1 MDAAGEGGSQKGRN
15 SGKRPA
21 RKRKARTPSSTSVPQ
36 LIQNLRD
43 LVFPEPDT
51 KATRKEVLQ
60 QAKQYILQLEST
72 LDSLLKMKADI
83 FLEHSAPYSL
93 DDVRE
98 EFLQLVGSE
107 EGGPTADP
115 VDIDDIDPVF
125 LYMQPEIQE
134 NLNETVE
141 ELKIEN
147 TGAPLSSPEL
157 MEFEKYLR
165 FYKQTVDL
173 LVDSMV
179 VSQAQVTLPVVSKA
193 ISNLWQE
200 LLRSG
205 KTNNYQNYL
214 SQDRTAALCSFSS
227 PPDTGCRNGR
237 IRDSG
242 AESQEATS
250 SFLSS
255 TPEDILLDDAFELA
269 AVFLDQGAN
278 RMTSSPGSPIP
289 DVSLWSSPESEEQLH
304 QYVSDFLRRKFSL
317 CPQVSAPQY
326 DYETLMLRCTE
337 NFDDL
342 DDL

>member
-21 RKRKARTPSSTSVPQ
+21 ARKRKARTPSSTSVPQ
-36 LIQNLRD
+36 LIQKLRD

-83 FLEHSAPYSL
+83 FLEHSAPYTL
-93 DDVRE
+93 EDVRE
-98 EFLQLVGSE
+98 EFLQLVSSE

-115 VDIDDIDPVF
+115 VDIDNIDPVL

-134 NLNETVE
+134 DLDETVE

-147 TGAPLSSPEL
+147 TGEPFSSPEL

-173 LVDSMV
+173 LVESRV

-200 LLRSG
+200 LLQSG
-205 KTNNYQNYL
+205 KTNNYQNYF
-214 SQDRTAALCSFSS
+214 SQDRTAASCSFSS
-227 PPDTGCRNGR
+227 PDTSCPNGR

-278 RMTSSPGSPIP
+278 RMTSSPGPTP
-289 DVSLWSSPESEEQLH
+289 DVSLWSSPQGEEQLH

-317 CPQVSAPQY
+317 CPQASAPQY

>member
-1 MDAAGEGGSQKGRN
+1 MDAAGEGSSQKGRN

-21 RKRKARTPSSTSVPQ
+21 RKRRARAQSSTSVPQ
-36 LIQNLRD
+36 LLQKLRN
-43 LVFPEPDT
+43 LVFPDPDT

-83 FLEHSAPYSL
+83 FLEHSTPYTL
-93 DDVRE
+93 EDVRE
-98 EFLQLVGSE
+98 EFLQLMSNE

-115 VDIDDIDPVF
+115 VDIDDIDPVL
-125 LYMQPEIQE
+125 LYMQPEYLDE
-134 NLNETVE
+134 SVE

-147 TGAPLSSPEL
+147 TAQPFSSPEL

-173 LVDSMV
+173 LVESGV
-179 VSQAQVTLPVVSKA
+179 VSLVQVTHPVVSKA

-200 LLRSG
+200 LLQSG
-205 KTNNYQNYL
+205 KTNNYQNCL
-214 SQDRTAALCSFSS
+214 SQDRTAASCSFSS
-227 PPDTGCRNGR
+227 PSDTGCTNEG

-269 AVFLDQGAN
+269 AGFLDQGAN
-278 RMTSSPGSPIP
+278 QKTSSPG
-289 DVSLWSSPESEEQLH
+289 
-304 QYVSDFLRRKFSL
+304 
-317 CPQVSAPQY
+317 
-326 DYETLMLRCTE
+326 
-337 NFDDL
+337 
-342 DDL
+342 